1 MRRPVFASP
10 MKLFKPRS
18 RTRDA
23 KTDTART
30 AAIFTAIETA
40 CLDIEAER
48 KGLVNRYERAKL
60 RAGDLLA
67 AVDSGEDTGLRVPL
81 DEMEEAMTYSER
93 SRTSQATIVKPAR
106 APASRHGEP
115 DALSVRE
122 RTIGRLAHGQTSSLR
137 RDRVTFRRKAVR
149 M

>member
-67 AVDSGEDTGLRVPL
+67 AVDSGEDSGLRVPL

-93 SRTSQATIVKPAR
+93 RVREIDAMRAAYDELLRVARELLKPA
-106 APASRHGEP
+106 S
-115 DALSVRE
+115 
-122 RTIGRLAHGQTSSLR
+122 
-137 RDRVTFRRKAVR
+137 
-149 M
+149 